1 MTISSAVHE
10 LLARSRRLWTRL
22 ERGWQAVVLAYL
34 VVALIVLAP

>member
-1 MTISSAVHE
+1 MTFSSSLHE
-10 LLARSRRLWTRL
+10 LLSRSQRLWTGL